1 MLGEWVQSATPVSN
15 EATDPAFLEIEPI
28 QDGLR
33 ITGEVDLSNIERFS
47 QEVGE
52 AARPGQLLVLD
63 LSECDY
69 LGSEAI
75 GVLIEAWKQVR
86 DGGRLVLRSPRPTM
100 RRVLDLAGLGKFPD
114 VEISDGV

>member
-1 MLGEWVQSATPVSN
+1 MSN
-15 EATDPAFLEIEPI
+15 EATDPAVLEIEPI
-28 QDGLR
+28 EDGLR

-47 QEVGE
+47 EEVRG
-52 AARPGQLLVLD
+52 AAHPGRLLVLD
-63 LSECDY
+63 LSRCDY

-100 RRVLDLAGLGKFPD
+100 RRVLELAGLGKFPD
-114 VEISDGV
+114 VHISDDG